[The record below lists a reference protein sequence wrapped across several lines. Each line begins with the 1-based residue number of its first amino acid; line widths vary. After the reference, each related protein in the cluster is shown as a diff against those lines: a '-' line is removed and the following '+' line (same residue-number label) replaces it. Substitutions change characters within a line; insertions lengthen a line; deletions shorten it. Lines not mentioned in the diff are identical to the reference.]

1 MGIHSYLSHLRDRLL
16 LARELLHDSGSCFI
30 QINDENVHHVRE
42 VIDEVFRKENFC
54 ALITFAK
61 TTGLGSK
68 LVSTDSDYLI
78 WYAKDKAQIKFRNL
92 YTEKKPGEVGGGI
105 YKWLELKNGSVKAL
119 TQKDTALLNQDNGY
133 GRIFALTSLNS
144 EANPSFD
151 FEFEGKIY
159 RQPWKTNLD
168 GLKILASKK
177 RIVKSGSN
185 LSYKRYFDDFPY
197 IQFTTTWKDTAASF
211 QAKIYAVQTVPKVI
225 ERCILMTT
233 DPGDL
238 VFDPT
243 CGSGTTAFVAE
254 QWGRRWITCDTSRVA
269 VTLAKQRL
277 MTGKF
282 DYYQLAHSD
291 EGVASGFK
299 YKIAPHVT
307 LGSIANNEP
316 PSQEVLYDQPSI
328 DKSKVRVTG
337 PLTVEAVPSLRTKP
351 FDGKKQKVP
360 GIGDQLA
367 RTGETANQA
376 LWRDELKAAGI
387 RATGGKKIEFARVE
401 PMAGTRFLHAEADVI
416 EKDITKRAV
425 ISFGPDYGPLE
436 QRQVE
441 EAIKEARELKP
452 KPDLVIFAAFHFDPE
467 AAKDIDQIELP
478 GITVLKAQMSV
489 DLLTSDLRKKRSSNQ
504 SYWLIGQPDVA
515 VKKNKDGTHQVTVNG
530 FDYYNPVSGEIESG
544 DTSKIAMWFLDT
556 DYDEQSLLPEQ
567 VFFPMKDEKRDWTR
581 LAKALNGEID
591 EDKLEAF
598 EGVVSIPFKAGEHN
612 KIGVKIIDDR
622 GIESFVVKSL

>member
-1 MGIHSYLSHLRDRLL
+1 MED
-16 LARELLHDSGSCFI
+16 
-30 QINDENVHHVRE
+30 
-42 VIDEVFRKENFC
+42 
-54 ALITFAK
+54 
-61 TTGLGSK
+61 
-68 LVSTDSDYLI
+68 
-78 WYAKDKAQIKFRNL
+78 KFR
-92 YTEKKPGEVGGGI
+92 
-105 YKWLELKNGSVKAL
+105 WLEN
-119 TQKDTALLNQDNGY
+119 
-133 GRIFALTSLNS
+133 
-144 EANPSFD
+144 
-151 FEFEGKIY
+151 
-159 RQPWKTNLD
+159 
-168 GLKILASKK
+168 LASKK